1 MIGFAWGCNPADPTA
16 TPPKEWFNMNAFIT
30 IADNGL
36 VTIMSPNPEIGQNV
50 KTAMPMIVAEE
61 LDAAWKHVKVEQAPL
76 SDAFQRQVAGGSQS
90 IRSSWNILRTAGA
103 TGKHLLIQAAAEKW
117 GVDAST
123 LRTEEGYVYN
133 GSKKL
138 GYGELAALAATY
150 EIPEEVSLKDPE
162 DFTIIGH
169 SQKNVDLNDIVT
181 GKALFGIDTQR
192 EGMVYATA
200 MRPPSFGVKLKSFDD
215 TETRKVSGVLD
226 VFAFGDKVAI
236 IGKNTWAAIKGK
248 KALKA
253 EWEKAET
260 LESTQDHDQALRSLL
275 DKTSGKAVRRSD
287 GNVEQAF
294 ATADGVL
301 ERTYEAPFLPHNTL
315 EPMNFFAHVTD
326 EKVDLYGPIQTP
338 QWTQGNVAKALGRK
352 AESITVGMS
361 RMGGGFGRRL
371 YGDFAEE
378 AALIADH
385 IRKPV
390 QLQFTREDDMTAGTY
405 RPASKYK
412 IKAAYKD
419 GQVTGYQIVGA
430 GINMGNSTK
439 EHWFP
444 AGGID
449 NYKVVSHNLSSNITT
464 GAWRAPITNFLA
476 VAEQS
481 FFDEL
486 ADAMGVDAVQLR
498 LDILEKAKNN
508 SNANIDYEPEKMI
521 GVIQLASEKGDW
533 KKDKGTAQGFSA
545 YYSHNTYVAEVAD
558 AVMKD
563 GEPMVNKVTTAVDC
577 GIVINPDAAINQ
589 IQGGVIDGIGHAMYG
604 DFSFLNGEPQ
614 ASNFDKFRLIRAT
627 EAPKVEVHF
636 VKSNHHP
643 TGLGEPS
650 LPPAGGALANA
661 IAAATGKRVYQIP
674 FAKQDIAL
682 G

>member
-1 MIGFAWGCNPADPTA
+1 MIGFAWGCNPADPIA

-36 VTIMSPNPEIGQNV
+36 VTIMSPNPEIGQNI
-50 KTAMPMIVAEE
+50 KTSMPMIVAEE
-61 LDAAWKHVKVEQAPL
+61 LDVAWENVQVKQAPL
-76 SDAFQRQVAGGSQS
+76 SNAFQRQVAGGSQS

-103 TGKHLLIQAAAEKW
+103 TGKHLLLQAAAEKW
-117 GVDAST
+117 GVDVST
-123 LRTEEGYVYN
+123 LRTEKGYVYN
-133 GSKKL
+133 GNKKL
-138 GYGELAALAATY
+138 SYGELASLASTY
-150 EIPEEVSLKDPE
+150 QIPDEITLKDTA
-162 DFTIIGH
+162 DFTIIGQ
-169 SQKNVDLNDIVT
+169 SQKNVDLEAIVT
-181 GKALFGIDTQR
+181 GKPLFGIDTHQ

-200 MRPPSFGVKLKSFDD
+200 MRPPAFGLKLGSFDD
-215 TETRKVSGVLD
+215 TETRQVNGVLD

-253 EWEKAET
+253 TWEKAET
-260 LESTQDHDQALRSLL
+260 LESTQDHDQALRALL

-287 GNVEQAF
+287 GDVAKAF
-294 ATADGVL
+294 ASADGVL

-326 EKVDLYGPIQTP
+326 QKVALYGPIQTP

-352 AESITVGMS
+352 VEDITVGMS

-378 AALIADH
+378 AALIADLV
-385 IRKPV
+385 RKPV

-412 IKAAYKD
+412 IKAAFKN

-449 NYKVVSHNLSSNITT
+449 NYKVVSHDLRSNITT

-498 LDILEKAKNN
+498 INILEKAKNN
-508 SNANIDYEPEKMI
+508 GNANIDYDPEKMI
-521 GVIQLASEKGDW
+521 GVIQLAAEKGRW
-533 KKDKGTAQGFSA
+533 KKDKDSSQGFSA

-563 GEPMVNKVTTAVDC
+563 GKPFIHKVTTAVDC

-604 DFSFLNGEPQ
+604 DFSFLNGAPQ
-614 ASNFDKFRLIRAT
+614 ASNFDQFRLIRAK
-627 EAPKVEVHF
+627 EAPNVEVHF
-636 VKSNHHP
+636 VKSNQHP

-661 IAAATGKRVYQIP
+661 IAAATGKRVYKIP
-674 FAKQDIAL
+674 FAKQDISL